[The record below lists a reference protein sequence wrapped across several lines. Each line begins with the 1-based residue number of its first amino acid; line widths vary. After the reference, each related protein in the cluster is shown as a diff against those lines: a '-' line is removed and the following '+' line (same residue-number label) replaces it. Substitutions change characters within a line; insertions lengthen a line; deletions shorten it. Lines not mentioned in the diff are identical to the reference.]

1 MKRFF
6 KSAVVAEAAGGY
18 AVLLDGKPIRTPAK
32 APLIVRSKAMAD
44 AIATEWNAQDPEIK
58 PADLPLTRI
67 AGTAIDLIAERRE
80 RVVAEIAKYATT
92 ELVCYRVEEPA
103 ELALRQQRAWQRHL
117 DWANERYAPLAVTAG
132 IAPVVQAPEALAA
145 YHRAV
150 AAYDD
155 MMLATLHLATA
166 ALGSLV
172 LALALVEGRID
183 ADEAF
188 AAGELDQTFQIERW
202 GEDAEA
208 MARRAAIRA
217 DIALAARFAALHRAA

>member
-67 AGTAIDLIAERRE
+67 AGTTIDLIAERRE
-80 RVVAEIAKYATT
+80 QVVAEITKYATT
-92 ELVCYRVEEPA
+92 DLVCYRVEEPA
-103 ELALRQQRAWQRHL
+103 ELALRQQCAWQRHL

-145 YHRAV
+145 YRRAV